1 MTNQTMVLLRT
12 NMDGSSSSF
21 FFNSSLR
28 NSVHQIQH
36 PQYKNHKQQQNT
48 KGLQTTKTRNDSIT
62 FIVKREKISR
72 PHLKLLQL
80 QSSTKKIKLPQN
92 GDVIGCHCFFKKGE

>member
-28 NSVHQIQH
+28 NSVHQTQH
-36 PQYKNHKQQQNT
+36 PQYKNHKQQQIQ
-48 KGLQTTKTRNDSIT
+48 KGYKQQKQEMIALHS
-62 FIVKREKISR
+62 
-72 PHLKLLQL
+72 L
-80 QSSTKKIKLPQN
+80 
-92 GDVIGCHCFFKKGE
+92 